1 LVEPPSSFDDVS
13 RRFREIKE
21 AERTRKEAE
30 MKKLFPALRQDSVV
44 KIVVDWDGHADD
56 GSIEGVTFV
65 KADGTRVEQ
74 DLGWSSEKK
83 AKSPAVDAIE
93 DFVFAMVP
101 GGWETNEGGFGT
113 CVVDVQTGEYDFR
126 HVSGQGPPHPRHVD
140 YGLDEL
146 LRSNRR

>member
-1 LVEPPSSFDDVS
+1 M
-13 RRFREIKE
+13 
-21 AERTRKEAE
+21 RKI
-30 MKKLFPALRQDSVV
+30 LPALRQDSVV
-44 KIVVDWDGHADD
+44 KIIVDWDGHNDEGA
-56 GSIEGVTFV
+56 IEGITFV

-83 AKSPAVDAIE
+83 AFKSPAVGTIE

-126 HVSGQGPPHPRHVD
+126 HVEGKGKPQPRSN
-140 YGLDEL
+140 YSLDEL
-146 LRSNRR
+146 LRSRR